1 MINKGNRSVFVLVLA
16 LLIASVSLGAQADQ
30 EKILADDLMNQLV
43 GFCNIVL
50 EEMDPAQP
58 GVCYARMPEE
68 HNQTPCYPLAYLYKT
83 KHSLNPFYGKQE
95 IRDQAI
101 AICDHI
107 VKEKSVLEWPLYS
120 LCQVYELLEK
130 ELDEEH
136 RQSWLAYAAYYM
148 ETRGIRPFFYTSFN
162 HEAWNA
168 MAILRAGQVFNVSE
182 WIDRATGMMHQLIKV
197 QNDLGYFDEGPHH
210 GPSMKYNQAQ
220 LAPMLLFVD
229 YTGDQKVLTSA
240 KKLAD
245 FMIRYSFPDGS
256 LMSCFD
262 GRQDWYIGYFGS
274 LCYGMDRWPLGKEHN
289 RRIWRTRKKWGI
301 FSTDSQFYNLSDWYA
316 YFGFAFLLDE
326 YLSLKPDAPVAVL
339 LQDSDGYSLY
349 EESSSFAGG
358 FARNYGWMTAL
369 SAINSNIPKIGN
381 SIYRLERQ
389 SRLDIWH
396 EKPGLIIGGGHNI
409 KESEVPLANF
419 HLLTGYNEVDCDFGR
434 LTGGSWY
441 DKLAVYTPRALKAD
455 ISLERQ
461 ILEESFGQGDVSFI
475 VTPLD
480 VENLQIFFS
489 YDLFSVKE
497 LYVQLPLI
505 VFYNST
511 ILIDG
516 LALENEDLVNEVV
529 ARVELTNPTSES
541 RIRIE
546 VPEGF
551 EVALRPPVQ
560 PLRWYAGDH
569 GAQRFEPFYDIR
581 LLSVRI
587 NDPEKTGRGEFR
599 INISGLY

>member
-1 MINKGNRSVFVLVLA
+1 MINKGNRSVFVLVL
-16 LLIASVSLGAQADQ
+16 LVTSISLGAQPDQ

-43 GFCNIVL
+43 GFCKIVL

-68 HNQTPCYPLAYLYKT
+68 HNQSPCYPLAYLYKT
-83 KHSLNPFYGKQE
+83 EHPLNPFFGNKE

-120 LCQVYELLEK
+120 LSQVYGLLEE
-130 ELDEEH
+130 ELDEGR
-136 RQSWLAYAAYYM
+136 RQSWLAYASYYL

-168 MAILRAGQVFNVSE
+168 MAILRAGQVFSRSE

-197 QNDLGYFDEGPHH
+197 QNKLGYFDEGPHH

-229 YTGDQKVLTSA
+229 YTGDQEVLASA

-274 LCYGMDRWPLGKEHN
+274 LCYGMDRWAMGKEHN
-289 RRIWRTRKKWGI
+289 RRIWQTRKKWGI
-301 FSTDSQFYNLSDWYA
+301 FSTESPFYSLSDWYA
-316 YFGFAFLLDE
+316 YFAFNFLLDE
-326 YLSLKPDAPVAVL
+326 YLSLKPDAPVEAL
-339 LQDSDGYSLY
+339 PQDSDAYFLY

-358 FARNYGWMTAL
+358 FARKHRWITAL
-369 SAINSNIPKIGN
+369 SAINSSIPKIGN
-381 SIYRLERQ
+381 STYRLERQ

-396 EKPGLIIGGGHNI
+396 EKPGLIIGGGHNM

-419 HLLTGYNEVDCDFGR
+419 HVLTGYNEVDCDFGR

-441 DKLAVYTPRALKAD
+441 DKLAVYTPRALNAD

-461 ILEESFGQGDVSFI
+461 VLKESFGQGDVSFT

-480 VENLQIFFS
+480 EENLQILFS

-505 VFYNST
+505 VYYNTGIS
-511 ILIDG
+511 IDG
-516 LALENEDLVNEVV
+516 RALENKDRVHELVDC
-529 ARVELTNPTSES
+529 VELSNPTTES
-541 RIRIE
+541 LVRID

-587 NDPEKTGRGEFR
+587 KEPEKRGSGEFR
-599 INISGLY
+599 IKISNLH